1 MDFAVEVQ
9 DVLRNL
15 SGNRESMK
23 GIKSWFMQRALFVSA
38 LPQVLKERVF
48 AFKDSQGQLHIIF
61 LVNRAV
67 PANPDNGL
75 DSTGLVITDN
85 YSKNDI

>member
-1 MDFAVEVQ
+1 M
-9 DVLRNL
+9 
-15 SGNRESMK
+15 
-23 GIKSWFMQRALFVSA
+23 SA

-67 PANPDNGL
+67 LANPETLCETMDW
-75 DSTGLVITDN
+75 TLVV
-85 YSKNDI
+85 

>member
-1 MDFAVEVQ
+1 M
-9 DVLRNL
+9 
-15 SGNRESMK
+15 
-23 GIKSWFMQRALFVSA
+23 SA

-75 DSTGLVITDN
+75 DSTGLVITDSYN
-85 YSKNDI
+85 KNDI